1 MIEDLARHWLAAML
15 GVSIQF
21 TVLAA
26 IAAAAL
32 LVSRTPSPRV
42 RHAIWLLVLL
52 RLTIPVGLSSP
63 FGAVPASLVEPRS
76 TGAPPEEASLTSG
89 LLEASTVA
97 SPEAASHAGSG
108 DRAASTQGAN
118 PAASPTVVLFLAWG
132 AGVLVLTSAH
142 LVRAAR
148 RRVRTRDAKVLPP
161 GPAQRV
167 DQLRRELGPR
177 RPVDA
182 RMVPDDA
189 VAGPVV
195 QGFVRPRVLLPAR
208 LVRSWQGGELDLLPA
223 RLVRSRQGGE
233 LDPILLHELIHLR
246 RRDPAVRA
254 LGNLLQIVY
263 FFHPLVWWVGRRL
276 AAERERACDDAVVR
290 RLPGGK
296 RTYIDCLLRLVEER
310 SPAYDTPGLGMVPGR
325 RPLALRL
332 KRMLRRRYEP
342 ESATGVLSLAAL
354 VIGVGLG
361 LALSTEAR
369 PPRAAQPEQPPR
381 ILTGTSWRDAF
392 LADSVEEIDGAERVN
407 VGGDFTIGR
416 ALTPLTPDLPAPAA
430 GNPDLFDRL
439 DELGSLTATLIVDRA
454 GRVRRVRFGGDI
466 DDDLRRPF
474 LDVLEIARFEPT
486 THVEHGAVIVEVKV
500 DYHINLAL
508 PRQSLYHPGETFVGD
523 EVGDVLPDPG
533 RERGPRFAAILAKD
547 EAPAL
552 DLGDGELLLSFLL
565 SVDGAGNVESVTPF
579 RDPRRNLLGQPD
591 STEES
596 EALVP
601 YLKTF
606 RFEPI
611 LRRGAPVA
619 GTLMVDLRVSRRGV
633 EVATRRVDENELE
646 RRLAEIY
653 GLPEGQN
660 LDLLPPPHPPERGVL
675 YRTGSPVQA
684 RAVPWG
690 ADMMT
695 IVWTAGGP
703 SLRGACFGCGDLLAV
718 VDVLGV
724 RRASVR
730 FEGGARNVPIDADIV
745 MREGASRAALLDDLP
760 RVLEERFDLNLD
772 FRIATEPS
780 PTLVL
785 RGAVGELPADDELGG
800 QRVLHVF
807 TDGRD
812 ERGPGG
818 GGTLGNVGELAEL
831 MSRHLLMPVVNETS
845 GPVAQPFRAVLHGS
859 AFGTRRLDLLTRN
872 LESQTDLD
880 IVVEDRP
887 NEILVVSPEPR

>member
-26 IAAAAL
+26 IVAAAL
-32 LVSRTPSPRV
+32 LVSRTLSPRV

-52 RLTIPVGLSSP
+52 RLTLPVGLSSP

-76 TGAPPEEASLTSG
+76 AGAPPEEASLTSG
-89 LLEASTVA
+89 LLEPSTVP
-97 SPEAASHAGSG
+97 SPESASHTGSG
-108 DRAASTQGAN
+108 GRAASRPGSDAAA
-118 PAASPTVVLFLAWG
+118 PAVVLFLAWG
-132 AGVLVLTSAH
+132 AGALLLASAQI
-142 LVRAAR
+142 VRAAR
-148 RRVRTRDAKVLPP
+148 RRVRTRDAMALPP
-161 GPAQRV
+161 RLGQRV
-167 DQLRRELGPR
+167 DQLRRGLGLR

-182 RMVPDDA
+182 WMVPDAA

-208 LVRSWQGGELDLLPA
+208 LMRSWQGD
-223 RLVRSRQGGE
+223 E

-290 RLPGGK
+290 QLPGGK

-310 SPAYDTPGLGMVPGR
+310 SLAYDTPGLGMVPGR

-342 ESATGVLSLAAL
+342 EPATGILSLATL
-354 VIGVGLG
+354 VLGVGLG

-369 PPRAAQPEQPPR
+369 PSQAARSEQSAQV
-381 ILTGTSWRDAF
+381 LVGTSWRDGF
-392 LADSVEEIDGAERVN
+392 LVDSVDEVDGADRVN
-407 VGGDFTIGR
+407 LGGDFTIGDPT
-416 ALTPLTPDLPAPAA
+416 TPLTPDIATLAARNPA
-430 GNPDLFDRL
+430 LFARL
-439 DELGSLTATLIVDRA
+439 EALGQLTATLIVDQA
-454 GRVRRVRFGGDI
+454 GAVRRVRFGDDV

-474 LDVLEIARFEPT
+474 LDVLEVARFEPT
-486 THVEHGAVIVEVKV
+486 THFERGAVIVEVHV
-500 DYHINLAL
+500 DYHINPVL
-508 PRQSLYHPGETFVGD
+508 PRRSLYEPGETFAGD
-523 EVGDVLPDPG
+523 EVGDVLPGLG
-533 RERGPRFAAILAKD
+533 RERRSRFVGILVKGEPPVLDVGDQEAI
-547 EAPAL
+547 
-552 DLGDGELLLSFLL
+552 LSFLL
-565 SVDGAGNVESVTPF
+565 SVDSGGNVESATLF
-579 RDPRRNLLGQPD
+579 RDSRTLPD
-591 STEES
+591 EETGSTVES
-596 EALVP
+596 EQLIP
-601 YLKTF
+601 YVETF
-606 RFEPI
+606 LFEPI
-611 LRRGAPVA
+611 VRADGTPA
-619 GTLMVDLRVSRRGV
+619 GESVMLDLRVSQRGGV
-633 EVATRRVDENELE
+633 EVATRRVDEDELE
-646 RRLAEIY
+646 RRLAEFY
-653 GLPEGQN
+653 GLPEGRS

-675 YRTGSPVQA
+675 YRTRSPVQA

-695 IVWTAGGP
+695 IVWTAGGR

-718 VDVLGV
+718 VDAFGIP
-724 RRASVR
+724 RASVR

-772 FRIATEPS
+772 FRITTEPS

-785 RGAVGELPADDELGG
+785 RGAAGELPEDDELGG

>member
-26 IAAAAL
+26 IVAAAL
-32 LVSRTPSPRV
+32 LVSRTLSPRV

-76 TGAPPEEASLTSG
+76 PGAPPEEASLTSG
-89 LLEASTVA
+89 LIETSTVA
-97 SPEAASHAGSG
+97 SPESASHAGSG
-108 DRAASTQGAN
+108 DRAAWTQGAN
-118 PAASPTVVLFLAWG
+118 SATSPTVVLFLAWG

-142 LVRAAR
+142 LLRAAR
-148 RRVRTRDAKVLPP
+148 RRVRTRDAMALPP
-161 GPAQRV
+161 RLGQRV
-167 DQLRRELGPR
+167 DELRRQLGLR

-195 QGFVRPRVLLPAR
+195 QGFVRPRVLLPVR

-276 AAERERACDDAVVR
+276 ATERERACDDAVVR

-310 SPAYDTPGLGMVPGR
+310 SLAYDTPGLGMLPGR
-325 RPLALRL
+325 RPLALRV
-332 KRMLRRRYEP
+332 KRMLRRCYEP
-342 ESATGVLSLAAL
+342 EPATGVLSLAAL
-354 VIGVGLG
+354 VLGVGLG

-369 PPRAAQPEQPPR
+369 PPQAARSEQPPQ
-381 ILTGTSWRDAF
+381 
-392 LADSVEEIDGAERVN
+392 VMV
-407 VGGDFTIGR
+407 
-416 ALTPLTPDLPAPAA
+416 
-430 GNPDLFDRL
+430 GNP
-439 DELGSLTATLIVDRA
+439 V
-454 GRVRRVRFGGDI
+454 
-466 DDDLRRPF
+466 
-474 LDVLEIARFEPT
+474 
-486 THVEHGAVIVEVKV
+486 
-500 DYHINLAL
+500 L
-508 PRQSLYHPGETFVGD
+508 PRRSLYEPGETFAGE
-523 EVGDVLPDPG
+523 EVGDVLPGLG
-533 RERGPRFAAILAKD
+533 RERRSRFTGIVAKGEPPVLDVGDQEAI
-547 EAPAL
+547 
-552 DLGDGELLLSFLL
+552 LSFLL
-565 SVDGAGNVESVTPF
+565 SVDSGGNVESATLF
-579 RDPRRNLLGQPD
+579 RDSRTLPYEETG
-591 STEES
+591 STVES
-596 EALVP
+596 ERLIP
-601 YLKTF
+601 YVETF
-606 RFEPI
+606 LFEPI
-611 LRRGAPVA
+611 ADDDGAPT
-619 GTLMVDLRVSRRGV
+619 GGSLMLDLRVSRRGGV
-633 EVATRRVDENELE
+633 QVATRRVDEDELE

-653 GLPEGQN
+653 GLPEGRS

-703 SLRGACFGCGDLLAV
+703 SLRGACFGCGDLRAV
-718 VDVLGV
+718 VDALGV
-724 RRASVR
+724 PRASVR

-772 FRIATEPS
+772 FRITTEPA

-807 TDGRD
+807 ADGRD
-812 ERGPGG
+812 QRGPGG
-818 GGTLGNVGELAEL
+818 GGTLGNVGELAAL

-887 NEILVVSPEPR
+887 NDILVVSPGPR

>member
-32 LVSRTPSPRV
+32 LVSRTLSPRV

-108 DRAASTQGAN
+108 DRAASMQGAD
-118 PAASPTVVLFLAWG
+118 PATSPAVVLFVAWG
-132 AGVLVLTSAH
+132 AGILVLASGQ

-148 RRVRTRDAKVLPP
+148 RRVRTRDAMVLPP
-161 GPAQRV
+161 RLAQRV
-167 DQLRRELGPR
+167 DQLRRELGLR

-208 LVRSWQGGELDLLPA
+208 LVRSWQD
-223 RLVRSRQGGE
+223 GE

-310 SPAYDTPGLGMVPGR
+310 SLAYDTPGLGMVPGR

-342 ESATGVLSLAAL
+342 EPATGVLSLAAL
-354 VIGVGLG
+354 VLGVALG

-369 PPRAAQPEQPPR
+369 PPQAARSEQPPQV
-381 ILTGTSWRDAF
+381 LVGTSWRDGF
-392 LADSVEEIDGAERVN
+392 LVDSVDEVDGADRVN
-407 VGGDFTIGR
+407 LGGDFTIGDPT
-416 ALTPLTPDLPAPAA
+416 TPLAPDIATLAARNPA
-430 GNPDLFDRL
+430 LFARL
-439 DELGSLTATLIVDRA
+439 EALGQLTATLIVDQA
-454 GRVRRVRFGGDI
+454 GAVRRVRFGDDL
-466 DDDLRRPF
+466 DDDLRGPF
-474 LDVLEIARFEPT
+474 LDVLEVARFEPT
-486 THVEHGAVIVEVKV
+486 THFEHGPVIVEVKV
-500 DYHINLAL
+500 DYHVNPVL
-508 PRQSLYHPGETFVGD
+508 PRRSLYDPGETFAGD
-523 EVGDVLPDPG
+523 EVGDVLPG
-533 RERGPRFAAILAKD
+533 LARERRSRFAGILAKAEPPELD
-547 EAPAL
+547 VGDQEAT
-552 DLGDGELLLSFLL
+552 LSFLL
-565 SVDGAGNVESVTPF
+565 SVDRGGNVESATLF
-579 RDPRRNLLGQPD
+579 RDSRTVPYEETE
-591 STEES
+591 STVES
-596 EALVP
+596 ERLIP
-601 YLKTF
+601 YIETF
-606 RFEPI
+606 LFEPI
-611 LRRGAPVA
+611 VGDDGAPA
-619 GTLMVDLRVSRRGV
+619 GGSLMLDLRVSQQGV
-633 EVATRRVDENELE
+633 EIATRRVDEDELE

-653 GLPEGQN
+653 ELAEGRN
-660 LDLLPPPHPPERGVL
+660 LDLLPPPYPPERMVL
-675 YRTGSPVQA
+675 YRTAHPTQA
-684 RAVPWG
+684 RVIP
-690 ADMMT
+690 
-695 IVWTAGGP
+695 GGP
-703 SLRGACFGCGDLLAV
+703 DGMTVAWNGTRPASRGGCFGCDDLLWLL
-718 VDVLGV
+718 DRLGF
-724 RRASVR
+724 RRGAVR
-730 FEGGARNVPIDADIV
+730 FEDAAENVPVDADIV
-745 MREGASRAALLDDLP
+745 RREGASRETLLNELP
-760 RVLEERFDLNLD
+760 RVLQERLDVDLD
-772 FRIATEPS
+772 FRIISEPS
-780 PTLVL
+780 PALVL
-785 RGAVGELPADDELGG
+785 RGAIGELPPEDGRDG
-800 QRVLHVF
+800 RSVLHVF
-807 TDGRD
+807 TDGRN
-812 ERGPGG
+812 EPG
-818 GGTLGNVGELAEL
+818 VGAGAINADVETLAEM
-831 MSRHLLMPVVNETS
+831 MSRHLEMPVVDETS
-845 GPVAQPFRAVLHGS
+845 GAAGQPFDVILHDS
-859 AFGTRRLDLLTRN
+859 ARGTERLDLLIRN
-872 LESQTDLD
+872 LESQTGLD

-887 NEILVVSPEPR
+887 NEILVVSRSPS